1 MAKKKKHAS
10 ILDYIEEKKSKRI
23 DPAQLTIV
31 KEKSNADKLVEQM
44 NAIEG
49 NLAIP
54 KKFKDSKILMDK
66 PHIKMVMNPAI
77 ELNPEEKKGFL
88 KKVYE
93 FFFGWV
99 LTRKSDNENILQFGM
114 RQFLPPD
121 SSGKP
126 SWQLFIVLWALVIM
140 SYVTAAEIQVALS
153 WVMTYS
159 EKGQVLTKKMHGFSE
174 AFIYFIMIF
183 GGVVSGLFYKREKDR
198 KNADGTNSTDMA
210 PGILT
215 SIKDRVSNFISKK

>member
-1 MAKKKKHAS
+1 MAKKKKQAS

-31 KEKSNADKLVEQM
+31 KEKSNADKLVELM
-44 NAIEG
+44 NKMETPKV
-49 NLAIP
+49 P
-54 KKFKDSKILMDK
+54 KKLKMKEMS
-66 PHIKMVMNPAI
+66 MVMSPAL
-77 ELNPEEKKGFL
+77 ELNSEEKKGFL
-88 KKVYE
+88 KRVYD
-93 FFFGWV
+93 FFFGW
-99 LTRKSDNENILQFGM
+99 LFTRKSDQENVFQFGI

-198 KNADGTNSTDMA
+198 KNADDTNSTDMA

>member
-1 MAKKKKHAS
+1 MARKKKQSSQS
-10 ILDYIEEKKSKRI
+10 ITKYLEEKRKRI

-31 KEKSNADKLVEQM
+31 SEKETVENLNKSKKQKRKSSESVDVLSEILPTAEEKPS
-44 NAIEG
+44 
-49 NLAIP
+49 IP
-54 KKFKDSKILMDK
+54 KRIYDF
-66 PHIKMVMNPAI
+66 V
-77 ELNPEEKKGFL
+77 
-88 KKVYE
+88 
-93 FFFGWV
+93 FGWF
-99 LTRKSDNENILQFGM
+99 LTKKTDTENIFQHAI
-114 RQFLPPD
+114 RQLLPPD

-153 WVMTYS
+153 WVITYS

-198 KNADGTNSTDMA
+198 KVADGTNAAPDA
-210 PGILT
+210 PGMLT
-215 SIKDRVSNFISKK
+215 AVKDRISAYISKK

>member
-1 MAKKKKHAS
+1 MAKKKKHVS

-23 DPAQLTIV
+23 DPAQLTII
-31 KEKSNADKLVEQM
+31 KEKSNADKLVEHM

-54 KKFKDSKILMDK
+54 EKFKSPKNLKHKEMS
-66 PHIKMVMNPAI
+66 MVMNPAI
-77 ELNPEEKKGFL
+77 ELNPEEKKGFF
-88 KKVYE
+88 KRVYD

-99 LTRKSDNENILQFGM
+99 LTRKSDNENLLQFGM

-121 SSGKP
+121 SGGKP

-198 KNADGTNSTDMA
+198 KVTDGTNTSPDMS